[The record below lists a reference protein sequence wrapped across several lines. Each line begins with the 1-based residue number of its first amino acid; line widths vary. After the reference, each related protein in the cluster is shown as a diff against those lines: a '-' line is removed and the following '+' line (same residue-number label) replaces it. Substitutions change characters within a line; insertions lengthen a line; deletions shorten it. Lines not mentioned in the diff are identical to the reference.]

1 MGATGIARA
10 TMRTNRVLD
19 YLVAAV
25 LAVVAFAYSPL
36 ALVLTK
42 GYAGL
47 NLRAV
52 LMTLALDVFLL
63 VLIGAILTQGR
74 RRRFFFHLMMWTL
87 PLVLLDGLEA
97 LAHSTRLAERIMP
110 ISDDSALRGKGR
122 TLDYFLGDAR
132 TAPANPGWRLYF
144 PRNADGIFIN
154 ELGLRTAMATAKS
167 AGEWRVAIS
176 GGSTVWGW
184 RVLDVDTIPENVQRL
199 LPQTAR
205 KITVYNFGIE
215 GATLEAELLT
225 LKRFRETYA
234 LDEVLFYT
242 GSNDVLKSYWETT
255 TGGRSEFD
263 NFIASG
269 FELAK
274 AARRVNA
281 LLEGVN
287 PSSLARFESE
297 TVPGIVKKNPLRRG
311 VVAAQDYCRSA
322 ELECVFVLQP
332 TLVTRKNHPAG
343 EARLAK
349 TYDILFPGM
358 ATLTRQMYRDAM
370 KVGPGDRMY
379 DLTDVFDDRASAL
392 FTDHIHVNEDA
403 NRLVAEA
410 LVPIL
415 LKATP

>member
-10 TMRTNRVLD
+10 TMRINRVLD

-47 NLRAV
+47 NLRTV

-97 LAHSTRLAERIMP
+97 LARAVRLAEQILP
-110 ISDDSALRGKGR
+110 IADDSVLRGKGR
-122 TLDYFLGDAR
+122 TLDYFLGDTR
-132 TAPANPGWRLYF
+132 TVPAHPGWRLYR
-144 PRNADGIFIN
+144 PHNADGIFIN
-154 ELGLRTAMATAKS
+154 ELGLRTAMPTAKS

-176 GGSTVWGW
+176 GGSTVFGW
-184 RVLDVDTIPENVQRL
+184 RVLDLDTIPENVQRL
-199 LPQTAR
+199 LPHTAR

-225 LKRFRETYA
+225 LKIFREIYA
-234 LDEVLFYT
+234 LDAVLFYS
-242 GSNDVLKSYWETT
+242 GSNDVLKAYWEAT
-255 TGGRSEFD
+255 TGRREFE

-287 PSSLARFESE
+287 SSSLAKFESE
-297 TVPGIVKKNPLRRG
+297 KVPGILRNNPLRRG
-311 VVAAQDYCRSA
+311 VVAAEDYCRAA
-322 ELECVFVLQP
+322 ELDCVFVLQP
-332 TLVTRKNHPAG
+332 TLATRKNHPAG

-349 TYDILFPGM
+349 TYDILFPVM
-358 ATLTRQMYRDAM
+358 AMLTRQMYRDAM
-370 KVGPGDRMY
+370 SVGPDDRIY
-379 DLTDVFDDRASAL
+379 DLTGVFDNRASAF
-392 FTDHIHVNEDA
+392 FTDHIHVNEDG
-403 NRLVAEA
+403 NRVVAEA

-415 LKATP
+415 LKDVR

>member
-1 MGATGIARA
+1 M
-10 TMRTNRVLD
+10 MQTNRVLD
-19 YLVAAV
+19 YLVAA
-25 LAVVAFAYSPL
+25 LLGAIAFAFSPL
-36 ALVLTK
+36 AQILTK

-52 LMTLALDVFLL
+52 VMTLALDVFLL
-63 VLIGAILTQGR
+63 VWIGVILTQGR
-74 RRRFFFHLMMWTL
+74 WRRFFFHLMVWTL
-87 PLVLLDGLEA
+87 PLVLLAGLET
-97 LAHSTRLAERIMP
+97 LARSVRLPEQILP
-110 ISDDSALRGKGR
+110 IADDSVLRGNGR
-122 TLDYFLGDAR
+122 TLDYFLGDTR
-132 TAPANPGWRLYF
+132 TVPADPGWRLYR
-144 PRNADGIFIN
+144 PRNADGIYIN
-154 ELGLRTAMATAKS
+154 ELGLRTATPTAKS

-184 RVLDVDTIPENVQRL
+184 RVLDADTIPENIQRL
-199 LPQTAR
+199 LPQKAR

-225 LKRFRETYA
+225 LKRFREIYA
-234 LDEVLFYT
+234 LDQVLFYT

-287 PSSLARFESE
+287 ATVLARFESDK
-297 TVPGIVKKNPLRRG
+297 VPGILQDNPLRRG
-311 VVAAQDYCRSA
+311 VVAAEDYCRSA
-322 ELECVFVLQP
+322 ELDCVFVFQP

-358 ATLTRQMYRDAM
+358 AMLTRQMYRDAM
-370 KVGPGDRMY
+370 SVGPDDRMY
-379 DLTDVFDDRASAL
+379 DLTGVFDNRASAF
-392 FTDHIHVNEDA
+392 FTDHIHVNEDG
-403 NRLVAEA
+403 NRVIAEA

-415 LKATP
+415 LKGAP